1 MYITSRQLT
10 QLLNESATILIGN
23 DTQVSSVTKIRD
35 GSSVDFSNI
44 IYSKIMPAPSSE
56 VQNIRLSWTNDYKA
70 GFFFVSFV
78 DHFYNIRINFDDS
91 DEDVELKLR
100 SLPTVELVKVT
111 RKDTNASIDWTV
123 TFIGNLGD
131 VELFKINGIETF
143 DTNNMSKYLSGYD

>member
-1 MYITSRQLT
+1 
-10 QLLNESATILIGN
+10 
-23 DTQVSSVTKIRD
+23 
-35 GSSVDFSNI
+35 
-44 IYSKIMPAPSSE
+44 MPAPSSE